1 MQDEEIDRSKLKSFR
16 DITNIQSRTC
26 YMRTKRN
33 WSTNLPTHYVV
44 KRNNSNER
52 DSFPITM
59 PPRPRTPVFHTYSCQ
74 RKKSMNIK
82 GKKVLFFFKDGDN
95 ILFTAKFKTTST
107 FIPIVAGNEV
117 HIKSENN
124 DAVLLYAN
132 NFCDFSLR
140 KKTSYGPEIMSIQ
153 FRRYN
158 NEEKQPRRLS
168 LFFFDPQ
175 DDIPEKLDSVEPYQ
189 TDEMTWCVDL
199 NTEDAITSIKNCRIE
214 DKNHNLFEIV
224 RKKKE
229 DVLEV
234 EARDTIDKICL
245 FTTAIASFLCKR

>member
-16 DITNIQSRTC
+16 DITNIQSRSC
-26 YMRTKRN
+26 YMRQKRN

-44 KRNNSNER
+44 KRNNSGDR
-52 DSFPITM
+52 DSFPNM
-59 PPRPRTPVFHTYSCQ
+59 PPPRSRTPVFRTYSCQ

-82 GKKVLFFFKDGDN
+82 GKKILFYFKDENN
-95 ILFTAKFKTTST
+95 ILYTAKFKPSST
-107 FIPIVAGNEV
+107 FIPIVAGDKA
-117 HIKSENN
+117 HIKSDNN
-124 DAVLLYAN
+124 DAVLLYTN

-153 FRRYN
+153 FRRYK
-158 NEEKQPRRLS
+158 NEEKKPRRLS
-168 LFFFDPQ
+168 LFFFDSQ
-175 DDIPEKLDSVEPYQ
+175 DDIPEKLDSVEPDQ

-234 EARDTIDKICL
+234 EARDTFDTICL